1 MIHRRP
7 YAMLALLLLLAA
19 GTLHARVFWRSPTR
33 RGAVDPNSL
42 AWREAFS
49 GEIEMDGEPYGV
61 QVLAARSGGRASLR
75 QLESYFERRGAR
87 FSGAAGAELGW
98 ALAEWPERRAQ
109 ILIVAPAA
117 LRRALVFVFS
127 GRAAPR
133 SAPRPVIADLPRY
146 PGARLRRSAA
156 RAESGM
162 QLEFLETHAS
172 EAELLDFYE
181 SALGRAGWSPLLR
194 DRQGRALPRSSIFF
208 TKDGRLCCIS
218 VKSAG
223 TGRGN
228 LITVLVK
235 D

>member
-1 MIHRRP
+1 MIHRRS
-7 YAMLALLLLLAA
+7 YALLALLLLIGV

-33 RGAVDPNSL
+33 RGAVEPQSL

-61 QVLAARSGGRASLR
+61 QVLAARSGGPGSLS

-87 FSGAAGAELGW
+87 FSGAAGGELGW
-98 ALAEWPERRAQ
+98 GLAEWDGRRAQ
-109 ILIVAPAA
+109 ILIVSPAA

-127 GRAAPR
+127 SGSDPRVAPQ
-133 SAPRPVIADLPRY
+133 PVIADLPRY

-181 SALGRAGWSPLLR
+181 RALGRAGWSPLLR
-194 DRQGRALPRSSIFF
+194 DRHGRALPRSALFF
-208 TKDGRLCCIS
+208 MKNGRFCCIS